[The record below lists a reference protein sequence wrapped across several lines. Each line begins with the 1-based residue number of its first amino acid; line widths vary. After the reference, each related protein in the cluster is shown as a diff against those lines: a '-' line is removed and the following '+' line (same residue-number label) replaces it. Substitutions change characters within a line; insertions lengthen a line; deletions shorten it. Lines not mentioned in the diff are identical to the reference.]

1 MATRPLI
8 GMQILACAIV
18 VTVLLGCAKLG
29 HTHYNLRKY
38 SAIAEKDK
46 QEEQAMHRQMSHR
59 RRPPTT
65 TDVPFGIRA
74 IESGVEVEG
83 VWISRN
89 NSPEPASTRDTST
102 ASMWDAAVHQRHE
115 IDLEKQDADTRHGRH
130 GLESTNASNPATNA
144 GMAGTRMTSHGQP
157 EGVMSK
163 PAKNKQHPPLSYAKY
178 SGNPSLFN
186 QAPYVSTI
194 EGINAI
200 HRASGPV
207 TTGSTH
213 GDEYGSRD
221 SSQSTSDGTDTEP
234 ISSSAPNLLG
244 RRQKQ
249 QSMELDLMHSHRLSQ
264 AAETGQLTP
273 RVRRTETRGDS
284 ASFSYEHRASSV
296 SDSGDR
302 HQHVRARSES
312 PVARPATLIGCSS
325 DMSLRPPSLDSLPAA
340 ASRTSLPDVTPF
352 AQFCRTAPI
361 LLRPESRQSVAS
373 TASKS
378 AMQQAGDSL
387 EQYMSR
393 SSNFEAQSQRA
404 APPIETAVA
413 AQKAVPEAPA
423 QALPEQRTSFE
434 HRKSVVV
441 RGHGSGFEIL
451 RPGTFAEQSA
461 EKQRSAPPIS
471 LYNSSSSSRH
481 GSSSTDGRR
490 KIQKKRPPSVGSE
503 TSSSGGGSRDSGRWS
518 LRSLA

>member
-1 MATRPLI
+1 
-8 GMQILACAIV
+8 
-18 VTVLLGCAKLG
+18 
-29 HTHYNLRKY
+29 
-38 SAIAEKDK
+38 
-46 QEEQAMHRQMSHR
+46 MHRQMSHR

-144 GMAGTRMTSHGQP
+144 GMAGTRMTGHGQP

-284 ASFSYEHRASSV
+284 ASFSYEHRASYV

-325 DMSLRPPSLDSLPAA
+325 DMSLRPPSLDSLPGA

-404 APPIETAVA
+404 VPPIETAVA

-423 QALPEQRTSFE
+423 QAQALPEQRTSFE
-434 HRKSVVV
+434 HRKSAVV